1 MFLFWSATSSGAAAS
16 MATASVLSMAFMVIT
31 PIGSGMQQRE
41 KRQGLLPAPAGL
53 GSKGDSGFQLAQA
66 IGQTPQGAVQAPAL
80 AEARTRVGE
89 GRSVSERVA
98 PGGGRRI
105 KQK

>member
-1 MFLFWSATSSGAAAS
+1 MRAMLAASSGMDWRGVVRTLRLERRGSNCERGTKIRFLVGSATSSGAAAS

-41 KRQGLLPAPAGL
+41 KRQGLLPAPDGL

-66 IGQTPQGAVQAPAL
+66 KIGRAHV
-80 AEARTRVGE
+80 
-89 GRSVSERVA
+89 
-98 PGGGRRI
+98 
-105 KQK
+105 